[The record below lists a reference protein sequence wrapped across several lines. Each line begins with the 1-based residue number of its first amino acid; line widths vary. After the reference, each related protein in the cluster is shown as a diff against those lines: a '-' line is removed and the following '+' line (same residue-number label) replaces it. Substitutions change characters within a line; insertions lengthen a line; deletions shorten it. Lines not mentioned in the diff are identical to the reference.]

1 MHRYAERYLGYAD
14 IAGAPVV
21 DCENLFMNQ

>member
-1 MHRYAERYLGYAD
+1 MYRYAERYLGHAD
-14 IAGAPVV
+14 VAGAPMV